1 MWDWAAPAAAPAASP
16 APLSPDGA
24 GSGAAAAAGGLWDWA
39 SPSTSAATAK
49 TAPVARPAPAKPECA
64 SNGQQAATHLPRL
77 GKAIYLD
84 VVADDADQAHGGADE
99 HIQQLYAAYLH
110 ELAHN
115 GTSTDAAA
123 ELASLPASLQA
134 VSLGDVRGPVARADD
149 DDEDDDSADDENVEI
164 RKAALDGSAARS
176 RDAQLASGAADRQY
190 ARYMAKLRAS
200 GRHVLRYQWGGQPLL
215 PYGPPLAWQNASFER
230 AAPGGGP
237 PPCSACGSH
246 REFEFQVTSAALAEL
261 GVADHAASSEGEAGE
276 DAGQYAWSTVV
287 VYACA
292 AACAAGVQEWA
303 AILPE

>member
-1 MWDWAAPAAAPAASP
+1 MWDWAAPAATS
-16 APLSPDGA
+16 APLAPDGA
-24 GSGAAAAAGGLWDWA
+24 GSGAAAAAGGLWDWV
-39 SPSTSAATAK
+39 SPSTPAVAAK
-49 TAPVARPAPAKPECA
+49 IAPAARPAPAKPERV
-64 SNGQQAATHLPRL
+64 SNGQQAGTHLPRL

-84 VVADDADQAHGGADE
+84 VVADDAEQARDGADE

-110 ELAHN
+110 ELAHD

-134 VSLGDVRGPVARADD
+134 VSLGDARGPAARADD
-149 DDEDDDSADDENVEI
+149 DDEDADSADDENVEI
-164 RKAALDGSAARS
+164 RKAAMDGSAARS
-176 RDAQLASGAADRQY
+176 RDAQLASGAAERQY

-230 AAPGGGP
+230 AVPGGGP

-246 REFEFQVTSAALAEL
+246 REFEFQITSAALAEL
-261 GVADHAASSEGEAGE
+261 GFADHAASCEGEGEADE

-303 AILPE
+303 AVLPE